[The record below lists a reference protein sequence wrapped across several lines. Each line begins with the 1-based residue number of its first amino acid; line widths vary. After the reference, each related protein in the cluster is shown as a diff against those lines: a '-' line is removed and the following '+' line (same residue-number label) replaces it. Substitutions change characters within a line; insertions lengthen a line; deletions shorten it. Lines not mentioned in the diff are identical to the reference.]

1 MYRPGSRDQA
11 PALMPGCWYLA
22 SQRWGQDR
30 PTSLLHMQMLKGRHV
45 QQRRPCD
52 VLKAQLGS
60 VCQTR
65 FNLLQAGRDIHR
77 SISSAPGS
85 LRAASVAQR
94 RSALCRPFFL
104 LRKVL
109 GFRTFAGC
117 SNPNSKQGWYR
128 EGLSSG
134 RGAKDWARRD
144 CGPGRG
150 IRVTR
155 MTNYSYS
162 RLGGTGVR
170 AKSTWNME
178 ARRVEASEAL
188 RCG

>member
-1 MYRPGSRDQA
+1 
-11 PALMPGCWYLA
+11 
-22 SQRWGQDR
+22 
-30 PTSLLHMQMLKGRHV
+30 MQMLKGRHV

-117 SNPNSKQGWYR
+117 SIQIPN
-128 EGLSSG
+128 
-134 RGAKDWARRD
+134 KDGIARASQVD
-144 CGPGRG
+144 VVPKIGPGETVVRG
-150 IRVTR
+150 
-155 MTNYSYS
+155 
-162 RLGGTGVR
+162 
-170 AKSTWNME
+170 
-178 ARRVEASEAL
+178 VEFV
-188 RCG
+188 